1 MKKLLPILF
10 IFFSFSS
17 KGTIHQIQVWNGYY
31 QFLPSNNVTVQLG
44 DTIQWTP
51 LDPPTKTHTI
61 TSTNIP
67 SGAAAFNQIWQLP
80 ADTFF
85 QYIPQVV
92 GLYQYVCTPHVNMN
106 MIGEFTVVSG
116 GATYVPVNVYIINP
130 NGCPYTIAET
140 WGNPI
145 LGAGN
150 ATWVSTDSL
159 TGQDLLHFLV
169 PDTNNQT
176 LFTICAVPAPPCT
189 CPQVCSGPIS
199 IFPNMALTLALCQ
212 PSDIEAIQTTNS
224 RKVVKVTDLLG
235 RATKA
240 TNQLLFYIYN
250 DGTVEKKVIIE

>member
-1 MKKLLPILF
+1 M
-10 IFFSFSS
+10 
-17 KGTIHQIQVWNGYY
+17 
-31 QFLPSNNVTVQLG
+31 
-44 DTIQWTP
+44 
-51 LDPPTKTHTI
+51 
-61 TSTNIP
+61 
-67 SGAAAFNQIWQLP
+67 
-80 ADTFF
+80 
-85 QYIPQVV
+85 
-92 GLYQYVCTPHVNMN
+92 
-106 MIGEFTVVSG
+106 
-116 GATYVPVNVYIINP
+116 
-130 NGCPYTIAET
+130 
-140 WGNPI
+140 
-145 LGAGN
+145 
-150 ATWVSTDSL
+150 
-159 TGQDLLHFLV
+159 HFLV